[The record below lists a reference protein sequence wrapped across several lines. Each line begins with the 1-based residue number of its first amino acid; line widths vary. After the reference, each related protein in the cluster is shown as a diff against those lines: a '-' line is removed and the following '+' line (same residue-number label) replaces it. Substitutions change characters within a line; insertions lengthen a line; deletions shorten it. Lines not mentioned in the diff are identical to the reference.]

1 MIRHRRALFASS
13 PVVALPV
20 AMIQPP
26 FRAALMTLIG
36 PPSLLTSRPFTARF
50 AAIAMSTVAVRAQ
63 EEGRQAIRAETG
75 PLHQYRF
82 VRRHACPQAAC
93 WTPAPVRVSLD
104 LSVWSHLPEGDDIGA
119 STVGAVGALLSCR
132 LPCPP
137 YSVPMIGR
145 TAPAAYDVASGT
157 SLRKLRFQMI
167 DDTPPSTG

>member
-1 MIRHRRALFASS
+1 MIRHLGALLASL
-13 PVVALPV
+13 PVVALAV
-20 AMIQPP
+20 AMIQPS

-36 PPSLLTSRPFTARF
+36 APPLLSSRPCAAGL
-50 AAIAMSTVAVRAQ
+50 AAIAMSTVAVRTQ
-63 EEGRQAIRAETG
+63 EEGRQAVRPETG

-82 VRRHACPQAAC
+82 MRRHACPQAAC

-145 TAPAAYDVASGT
+145 TAPPAMMLPPAQASENYVFG
-157 SLRKLRFQMI
+157 
-167 DDTPPSTG
+167 

>member
-1 MIRHRRALFASS
+1 MIRHGGAFFAPL
-13 PVVALPV
+13 PVVALAV
-20 AMIQPP
+20 AMIESP

-36 PPSLLTSRPFTARF
+36 PPPLLSPRPFAAGV
-50 AAIAMSTVAVRAQ
+50 AAITMSTVAVRAQ
-63 EEGRQAIRAETG
+63 EEGHQAVRAETG

-82 VRRHACPQAAC
+82 MRRHACPQAAR

-119 STVGAVGALLSCR
+119 STVGAVGALFSCR
-132 LPCPP
+132 LSCPP

-145 TAPAAYDVASGT
+145 TAPPALDDVASGK

-167 DDTPPSTG
+167 DDSQ